1 MRGIE
6 FDPGAARKRPLIS
19 KGNELTIPGDVILDL
34 LQAVLAKGSLFRFR
48 AHGMSM
54 LPFIRDNDF
63 LTIAPPGSVKPG
75 IGRVVAYTNPGCG
88 SLIVHRVIR
97 CDGNTFLI
105 AGDNTLSRFHDRVDR
120 QAILGCVI
128 RVERNGRRV
137 FVGLGFERYLIALF
151 SRCSLLARV
160 NYYHMRFKNRS

>member
-6 FDPGAARKRPLIS
+6 FDIGAARKRPLVS

-63 LTIAPPGSVKPG
+63 LIIAPPGRVKPG
-75 IGRVVAYTNPGCG
+75 IGRVVAYTHPGCG

-97 CDGNTFLI
+97 RDGNTFLI
-105 AGDNTLSRFHDRVDR
+105 AGDNTLGSLHDRVER

-128 RVERNGRRV
+128 RVERDGYRV
-137 FVGLGFERYLIALF
+137 YLGLGPERYLITLF
-151 SRCSLLARV
+151 SRYGLLARL
-160 NYYHMRFKNRS
+160 NYYGMRLKNHF